1 MMNAASTP
9 QAEAAGPI
17 PVTDARAWSAPFID
31 GVATLAARGRR
42 EPEGMR
48 EDERRR
54 FTEAEAAGRAA
65 GAAAAQKEL
74 KLRLAGLDERAR
86 ALGSM
91 LDALARPLGHVDD
104 QVHEQIATLAV
115 RIARA
120 LLRREL
126 RTDPAQII
134 GIVRETVALLPAST
148 RGVRVALHPE
158 DAALVRER
166 LVASGP
172 EAAWSI
178 IEDPVLARGDCRVHT
193 DYAQLDARLETR
205 LNEAL
210 AALIG
215 EERARPRGGEGT

>member
-1 MMNAASTP
+1 MLETAL
-9 QAEAAGPI
+9 QAL
-17 PVTDARAWSAPFID
+17 S
-31 GVATLAARGRR
+31 
-42 EPEGMR
+42 
-48 EDERRR
+48 
-54 FTEAEAAGRAA
+54 
-65 GAAAAQKEL
+65 
-74 KLRLAGLDERAR
+74 
-86 ALGSM
+86 
-91 LDALARPLGHVDD
+91 RPLAQLDD
-104 QVHEQIATLAV
+104 AVHSQIAMLAT
-115 RIARA
+115 ALTRA

-126 RTDPAQII
+126 RTEPTQII
-134 GIVRETVALLPAST
+134 GIVRDTVALLPASA
-148 RGVRVALHPE
+148 RGVRVTLHPE